1 MPSTDDTPQDLV
13 GCLHQNANNLA
24 DKFCLHV
31 LGDDGGTV
39 NSITY
44 SELWLKACGFA
55 VAFETA
61 GVEPGDVVLSL
72 DGEPVSGPR
81 SLQGI
86 VERLAVDK
94 PYKIEI
100 LRDGKRVS
108 VPIVLKQMPDEYTM
122 ANVGRQ
128 EREEPEEDV
137 EEDVVE
143 VGDYGFKVRELNQ
156 ADRLGLGSDEGV
168 VVSSVDSNGAAA
180 RILSVGDV
188 ILKVSNRNVE
198 SVADFNK
205 GLADVNPEKGLFLF
219 VRSGNG
225 TRFTVIRQRD

>member
-1 MPSTDDTPQDLV
+1 MAWWVVQQLIEHDEVKRAFIGITIQPVTNDLAPHLDLKVGEGAIVTQVFPKSPGSTAKL
-13 GCLHQNANNLA
+13 
-24 DKFCLHV
+24 
-31 LGDDGGTV
+31 
-39 NSITY
+39 
-44 SELWLKACGFA
+44 
-55 VAFETA
+55 
-61 GVEPGDVVLSL
+61 EPGDVVLSL

-143 VGDYGFKVRELNQ
+143 VGDYGFKVREMNQ